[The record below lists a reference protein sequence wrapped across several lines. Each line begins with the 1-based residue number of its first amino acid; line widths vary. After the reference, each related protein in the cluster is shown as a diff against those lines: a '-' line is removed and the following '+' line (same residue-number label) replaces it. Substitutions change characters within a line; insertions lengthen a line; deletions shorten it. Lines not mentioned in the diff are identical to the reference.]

1 MEWKKDSF
9 EEIKFHEKRKVI
21 YSSIIELESCI
32 SSTVGVFVLVSVS
45 LGEVPVRGNFKW
57 SFQVRPGA
65 LLAVLGAWCLVLGEL
80 GQCYNLPRAV

>member
-1 MEWKKDSF
+1 MKSAKLYWK
-9 EEIKFHEKRKVI
+9 
-21 YSSIIELESCI
+21 IIELESCI
-32 SSTVGVFVLVSVS
+32 SSTVGDIVLVPVS

-65 LLAVLGAWCLVLGEL
+65 LLAVLGAWCSRALVLGAWWGEL

>member
-1 MEWKKDSF
+1 MQSYINWQ
-9 EEIKFHEKRKVI
+9 
-21 YSSIIELESCI
+21 IIELESCI
-32 SSTVGVFVLVSVS
+32 SSTVGVIVLVSVS

-65 LLAVLGAWCLVLGEL
+65 LQVVLGAWSSGALVLGASWGEL

>member
-1 MEWKKDSF
+1 MQSYINWQ
-9 EEIKFHEKRKVI
+9 
-21 YSSIIELESCI
+21 IIELESCI
-32 SSTVGVFVLVSVS
+32 SSTVGVIVLVSVS

-65 LLAVLGAWCLVLGEL
+65 LLVVLGAWRGEL